1 MVWQGWSLSRCG
13 GQLCFGAHILLLPRV
28 SSRDSLRK
36 RQTESR
42 VGHLSPSPSL
52 GDRTWGQLSPAS
64 AEGVQELFVFHFK
77 PCVFL
82 F

>member
-1 MVWQGWSLSRCG
+1 MVWQGSLSRSG
-13 GQLCFGAHILLLPRV
+13 GQLCFGAHILLPRV
-28 SSRDSLRK
+28 SSKDSLRK
-36 RQTESR
+36 RQSGSR
-42 VGHLSPSPSL
+42 VGRLSPSPSL

-64 AEGVQELFVFHFK
+64 AEGVQELFVFHSK